1 MKVLA
6 GLLPSEDNEGG
17 NLFGAPSPVS
27 GTLAVWCSLAC
38 GSIIPSLLSSLH
50 GALCVCVRVC
60 VRVRACVCVSR
71 SKFVLFLQGHLSSWI
86 RPN

>member
-6 GLLPSEDNEGG
+6 GLLPSEDNEGE
-17 NLFGAPSPVS
+17 NLFGAPPPVS

-50 GALCVCVRVC
+50 GGGGGVWGVCVCLCLCVY
-60 VRVRACVCVSR
+60 VCVSG
-71 SKFVLFLQGHLSSWI
+71 SKFVLFL
-86 RPN
+86 

>member
-6 GLLPSEDNEGG
+6 GLLHSEDNEGG

-50 GALCVCVRVC
+50 GAVCVCV
-60 VRVRACVCVSR
+60 CVCVC
-71 SKFVLFLQGHLSSWI
+71 V
-86 RPN
+86 